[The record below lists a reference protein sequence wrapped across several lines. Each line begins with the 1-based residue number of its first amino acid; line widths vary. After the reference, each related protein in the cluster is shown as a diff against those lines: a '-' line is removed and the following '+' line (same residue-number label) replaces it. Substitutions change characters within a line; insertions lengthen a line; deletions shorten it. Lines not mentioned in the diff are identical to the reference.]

1 VVVRRDLPFGIL
13 VAQTVHAAGETAL
26 PGGVPS
32 GTRAVALAAKNEQ
45 HLLKIANQLRSRLI
59 SFKVIYEPDS
69 PWNGAAMA
77 IGLYPTQNRKPIKRA
92 LSRLPLIKEKKY
104 V

>member
-1 VVVRRDLPFGIL
+1 MIVRRDLPFGTL

-45 HLLKIANQLRSRLI
+45 HLLKIANRLRSRSI
-59 SFKVIYEPDS
+59 PFKIICEPDQ
-69 PWNGAAMA
+69 PWDGAAMA
-77 IGLYPTQNRKPIKRA
+77 IGLYPTQNRKSIKRA